1 MAYQVSKADFA
12 GMVERALRE
21 LTEPHARMLEEVRL
35 EIADRPSP
43 QQLLSARVQ
52 PNGLLLGLYQ
62 GRPRTQRSVWDSGSL
77 PDVIWIFQEPIQAV
91 CNSEIQLIQQ
101 VRTTVLHEIG
111 HHFGMSESDLT
122 ELGYG

>member
-1 MAYQVSKADFA
+1 
-12 GMVERALRE
+12 MVERALRE